1 MLLRWL
7 CSSLFIAPLLIQA
20 HSIIKPR
27 ADGEEQDNEIC
38 LTYDTC
44 SQKGLGYWNTLHTTL
59 YESQLGQTVDRNDS
73 ALFNTHYITEYR
85 DSDPL
90 DPDLQQSLRNRNVD
104 PLTEMDTW
112 QSSGL
117 HPTTLQRDQWPA
129 YYNIFDTHNGYIIAD
144 SNRRAG
150 DSQRALPWS
159 ELIYQT
165 WPLAA
170 QKATQF
176 ASSSKSQHHP
186 PGGPI
191 SNLRGVVQHFVVNKG
206 TQQVLTAA
214 YEAKGWQPGYDGAEQ
229 WRKFTE
235 EQDGGGGKDFF
246 FYGLLGTENVRGTV
260 WLLRDH
266 ANEIGRKDV
275 EAIWVRWYMGNPDIW

>member
-7 CSSLFIAPLLIQA
+7 WSWLFIAPLLIHA
-20 HSIIKPR
+20 LSIIKPR
-27 ADGEEQDNEIC
+27 ADGDEQDNEIC
-38 LTYDTC
+38 LAYDTC
-44 SQKGLGYWNTLHTTL
+44 SKKGLGYWNTLHTTL
-59 YESQLGQTVDRNDS
+59 YKAQLGLTVDRNDS

-90 DPDLQQSLRNRNVD
+90 DPDLQQSLQNRNVD
-104 PLTEMDTW
+104 PTTEMDTW

-117 HPTTLQRDQWPA
+117 HPSTHQRDQWPA

-150 DSQRALPWS
+150 DSQQALPWS

-165 WPLAA
+165 WQLAA
-170 QKATQF
+170 QKATQL
-176 ASSSKSQHHP
+176 ATHGKTQHP
-186 PGGPI
+186 QAAPSRI
-191 SNLRGVVQHFVVNKG
+191 SAAW
-206 TQQVLTAA
+206 AA

-235 EQDGGGGKDFF
+235 EEDGGEKDFF

-275 EAIWVRWYMGNPDIW
+275 EAIWVRWYMGNPDIWIDISPSQWSA